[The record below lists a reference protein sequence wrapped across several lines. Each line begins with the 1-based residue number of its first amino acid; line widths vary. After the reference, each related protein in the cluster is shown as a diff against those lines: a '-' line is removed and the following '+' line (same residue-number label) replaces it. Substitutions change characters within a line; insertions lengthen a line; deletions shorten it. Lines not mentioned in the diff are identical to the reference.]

1 MRKLSI
7 IVAASSMLFAA
18 CSKDDSTNEN
28 LVNEKFFASSAV
40 TRTTMGDNGVSVHW
54 VDGDLVTIFNK
65 TSDNLQYMATQA
77 NETYAELVHV
87 TGARTAA
94 TLSSNFAL
102 YPYDADATLSNGVI
116 TTSIP
121 AAQSFSADA
130 TLQHSIMVA
139 KSENNSFSFVN
150 ATSLLRFDV
159 KSIIGGTTLKS
170 IAVQSQANN
179 LAGDVTIDFNAQ
191 TPVAVVADN
200 GASKQ
205 IVLDCGDV
213 ELSATDYKSFYVV
226 VPATEFKD
234 GDLKIVYTVNYDGNE
249 VEVEYPVKGDMSL
262 GAGVMKWTQFSI
274 SESFD
279 GSTSDMAT
287 AISELQSVFANGGE
301 YTLDIDVVLPETL
314 VVDGDVSL
322 NLNGKTI
329 TNAVDNTATDVIIVN
344 EGATLTINGD
354 GLIEAVTGNDGYAVI
369 VKGNLVINGGTFKSG
384 LDADGYQNAVIYARH
399 NNAHI
404 TINGGEFRSA
414 DADPSLDA
422 SRRDY
427 RYTIN
432 KWGSALNSV
441 IEIKGGRFYRFN
453 PELNAAD
460 GMPTD
465 YMAAGYKAYAVDADW
480 YSVVAPTEVGSEDAL
495 VAAIAAG
502 ETVNVILTSDITL
515 TNYVEIRKDVTVV
528 LNGFNITHPASSS
541 ATYKDVFEVL
551 GDAKFTIEGDGGVIA
566 EDGYSVYAA
575 GNSTVVLN
583 GGYYFSPVSAVDARK
598 NARVTINGGEFKVVG
613 TNNLDGDYGQKFT
626 LNLRDKKGQ
635 YVTDESEIVVK
646 GGKFYKYNPAASES
660 EPTVVNFVAAG
671 YQSVQNGDYWVVS
684 KQ

>member
-1 MRKLSI
+1 
-7 IVAASSMLFAA
+7 MLFAA
-18 CSKDDSTNEN
+18 CSKDDSVNQN
-28 LVNEKFFASSAV
+28 LANEKFFASSAV
-40 TRTTMGDNGVSVHW
+40 TRTVMGDNGTSVHW
-54 VDGDLVTIFNK
+54 VDGDLVSIFNK
-65 TSDNLQYMATQA
+65 TSDNLKYQATQV
-77 NETYAELVHV
+77 NETTAELVYV
-87 TGARTAA
+87 SGTRTAA
-94 TLSSNFAL
+94 TMSSNFAL
-102 YPYDADATLSNGVI
+102 YPYDADATLNSGVI
-116 TTSIP
+116 ATSIP

-130 TLQHSIMVA
+130 SLQHSIMVA
-139 KSENNSFSFVN
+139 KSESNSFSFVN

-159 KSIIGGTTLKS
+159 KSIIGGATIKS
-170 IAVQSQANN
+170 ITIQSQANG
-179 LAGDVTIDFNAQ
+179 LAGDVTIDMNEQA
-191 TPVAVVADN
+191 PVAEVAD
-200 GASKQ
+200 GAAKE
-205 IVLDCGDV
+205 IVLDCGDAV
-213 ELSATDYKSFYVV
+213 LSTTDYTSFYAV
-226 VPATEFKD
+226 VPATEFAA
-234 GDLKIVYTVNYDGNE
+234 GDLKIIYAVNYDGKD
-249 VEVEYPVKGDMSL
+249 VEVEYPVQNAMSL
-262 GAGVMKWTQFSI
+262 GAGVMKWTQFTI
-274 SESFD
+274 SESFS

-287 AISELQSVFANGGE
+287 AISELQSVFENGGE
-301 YTLDIDVVLPETL
+301 YTLDVDVVLPETL
-314 VVDGDVSL
+314 VVKGDVTL
-322 NLNGKTI
+322 NLNGKTL
-329 TNAVDNTATDVIIVN
+329 TNAVDNTATDVIVVN

-354 GLIEAVTGNDGYAVI
+354 GVVEAVTGNDGYAVI

-515 TNYVEIRKDVTVV
+515 TNYVEIRKDVTIV

-541 ATYKDVFEVL
+541 ATYKDVFEVF
-551 GDAKFTIEGDGGVIA
+551 GDAKFTIEGNGGVIA
-566 EDGYSVYAA
+566 EDGYSIYAA

-598 NARVTINGGEFKVVG
+598 NASVTINGGEFKVEG
-613 TNNLDGDYGQKFT
+613 TNNSDGDYGQKYT

-671 YQSVQNGDYWVVS
+671 YQSVQDGDYWVVS